1 MNNKRRQLALLA
13 ALAATLAGAPAQA
26 VEADWSGFATLGY
39 ARSNS
44 PYSYQRFIDDGGTF
58 KRDSLVAGQVDLRFT
73 PQWSATLQVKA
84 TPSEDSDSG
93 WQARANWAFV
103 GWRPNN
109 DWLLRAGRL
118 RVPLY
123 LHSESIDVGVSHDMA
138 RMPFEM
144 YSIAPT
150 NDFTGLFATRNFTAG
165 PRDLS
170 VDAYAGQAT
179 SPIRSWTRDGL
190 PGAVSPGAFFYDADI
205 KVFGIAFT
213 ASDDRLTWRLGLHST
228 RSETSDGTPIPV
240 TFPRVELDPVNLPG
254 VGYWQVNDAL
264 PGPGV
269 PTTQRIRNL
278 VVTAGAEL
286 QLDQGWRV
294 SGEFIKIHQRDTELG
309 EDSMAGYLAAFKRS
323 GDFTPYVSISRK
335 LSSRGIRDWHQRLT
349 TPGLPGFIPGADL
362 INAAQRLAGE
372 TLRAYDQRSLA
383 VGTSYDLSPTTKLK
397 AEWMHTRI
405 GAMSHHFD
413 TPPGQP
419 DLHDQSVN
427 TLSFNVNVAF

>member
-1 MNNKRRQLALLA
+1 MKYKRQQFALLA
-13 ALAATLAGAPAQA
+13 TLAATLAGAPAQA
-26 VEADWSGFATLGY
+26 VEVDWSGFATLGY

-44 PYSYQRFIDDGGTF
+44 PYAYQRFIDDGGTF

-103 GWRPNN
+103 AWRPNN

-123 LHSESIDVGVSHDMA
+123 LHSEAIDVGVSHDMA
-138 RMPFEM
+138 RLPFEM

-150 NDFTGLFATRNFTAG
+150 NDFTGLFASRNFSTDV
-165 PRDLS
+165 RDFS

-179 SPIRSWTRDGL
+179 AALRWWARDGL
-190 PGAVSPGAFFYDADI
+190 PPFVNPGAQFFDARV
-205 KVFGIAFT
+205 KVAGLVLT
-213 ASDDRLTWRLGLHST
+213 ARSQQLTWRLGLHSASAGPT
-228 RSETSDGTPIPV
+228 DGSQWATSY
-240 TFPRVELDPVNLPG
+240 PRVDLAPG
-254 VGYWQVNDAL
+254 IGYWQVSDLL

-269 PTTQRIRNL
+269 PTTDGIRNMVL
-278 VVTAGAEL
+278 TAGAEL
-286 QLDQGWRV
+286 QLGQGWKVAGEIIRLRQ
-294 SGEFIKIHQRDTELG
+294 SGTELG
-309 EDSMAGYLAAFKRS
+309 EDSLAYYLAAFKRI
-323 GDFTPYVSISRK
+323 GDFTPYVSIARQV
-335 LSSRGIRDWHQRLT
+335 SSGGIRDWHQRLT
-349 TPGLPGFIPGADL
+349 TPSLPGFIPNAEL
-362 INAAQRLAGE
+362 INGAQRLAGE
-372 TLRAYDQRSLA
+372 GLRAYDQRSLA

-405 GAMSHHFD
+405 GAMSNHFD

-419 DLHDQSVN
+419 DLRDQSVN
-427 TLSFNVNVAF
+427 TLSVNFNVAF